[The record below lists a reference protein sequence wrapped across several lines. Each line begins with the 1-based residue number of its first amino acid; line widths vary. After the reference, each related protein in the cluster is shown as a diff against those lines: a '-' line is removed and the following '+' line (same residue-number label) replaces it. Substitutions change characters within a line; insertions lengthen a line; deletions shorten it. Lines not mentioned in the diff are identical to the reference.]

1 MENKIAKIVHP
12 AIEPGKNILK
22 DAIGVFM
29 HDPNAALS
37 LAEDLKSFPSTIR
50 DGIFWE
56 CLETFILCTYSF
68 NEETNQFEAKN
79 LQSLAIALSD
89 ASPNADAGYQG
100 DPEKLTE
107 YAKRLIKL
115 IDDCGT
121 KQKAYYLACIA
132 RALLSKQIDT
142 RKFFQLSRCIRN
154 LTEEDLLFLSRQIEQ
169 GNISRDEDYIDD
181 YRALGLLYETD
192 EGFSYSKRAFELK
205 KYALCYETHVEI
217 PDSFPPKYEPF
228 IGQETSDDEVHALW
242 EEVNQVK
249 ENQQWKSFV

>member
-1 MENKIAKIVHP
+1 MENNISKIVNP
-12 AIEPGKNILK
+12 AIESGKNILK
-22 DAIGVFM
+22 DVIGVFM
-29 HDPNAALS
+29 HDPNAAWS
-37 LAEDLKSFPSTIR
+37 LAEDLKRLPSTIR
-50 DGIFWE
+50 DEIFWD
-56 CLETFILCTYSF
+56 CLETFILCSYSF

-79 LQSLAIALSD
+79 LQSLAVALAE
-89 ASPNADAGYQG
+89 ASPNADADYQG

-121 KQKAYYLACIA
+121 KQKAYYLACLA

-154 LTEEDLLFLSRQIEQ
+154 LTEEDLLFLSERIEL
-169 GNISRDEDYIDD
+169 GNISRDEDYVDD

-205 KYALCYETHVEI
+205 KYALRYEAHIEI
-217 PDSFPPKYEPF
+217 PDNFPQKYTPL
-228 IGQETSDDEVHALW
+228 IAMPISDDEIRTLTDDV
-242 EEVNQVK
+242 EQIK
-249 ENQQWKSFV
+249 ENQQWKTTM

>member
-1 MENKIAKIVHP
+1 MESNMSIIVRS
-12 AIEPGKNILK
+12 AINPGKNILK
-22 DAIGVFM
+22 DVIEIFM
-29 HDPNAALS
+29 NNPIAAWH
-37 LAEDLKSFPSTIR
+37 LAEDLRRLPSTIR
-50 DGIFWE
+50 DGIFWD
-56 CLETFILCTYSF
+56 CLETFIMRSYSF
-68 NEETNQFEAKN
+68 NEKTNQFETEN
-79 LQSLAIALSD
+79 IQSLAVALAE
-89 ASPNADAGYQG
+89 ASPNADANYQG

-121 KQKAYYLACIA
+121 KQKAYYLANIA

-154 LTEEDLLFLSRQIEQ
+154 LTEEDLLFLSKRIES
-169 GNISRDEDYIDD
+169 GNISRDEDYVDD

-217 PDSFPPKYEPF
+217 PDSFPQKYEPLVL
-228 IGQETSDDEVHALW
+228 QEISEDEINVL
-242 EEVNQVK
+242 V
-249 ENQQWKSFV
+249 

>member
-1 MENKIAKIVHP
+1 MENNISKIVHP
-12 AIEPGKNILK
+12 AVEPGKNILM
-22 DAIGVFM
+22 DVIGVFM
-29 HDPNAALS
+29 RDPNAAWS
-37 LAEDLKSFPSTIR
+37 LAEDLKSLPSTIR
-50 DGIFWE
+50 DGIFWD
-56 CLETFILCTYSF
+56 CLETFILCSYGF
-68 NEETNQFEAKN
+68 NEETNQFEAEN
-79 LQSLAIALSD
+79 LQSLAVALAD

-121 KQKAYYLACIA
+121 KQKAYYLACLA

-154 LTEEDLLFLSRQIEQ
+154 LTEEDLLFLSERIES
-169 GNISRDEDYIDD
+169 GNISRDEDYVDD

-217 PDSFPPKYEPF
+217 PDSFPKKYEPF
-228 IGQETSDDEVHALW
+228 IGEEIPEDKIHALF
-242 EEVNQVK
+242 EDVDQVK
-249 ENQQWKSFV
+249 DNQQWKPFM